1 MHHLLWAFVSQD
13 GRGLCIQDG
22 SRCCLTVQLVR
33 GMRPAPSLTSLLAS
47 LPATLPQVGQKR
59 GRSQLEE
66 LNAEVLDGSKRKKV
80 RLGFPASQWVTVY
93 NKHAPMKQR

>member
-1 MHHLLWAFVSQD
+1 M
-13 GRGLCIQDG
+13 C
-22 SRCCLTVQLVR
+22 VR
-33 GMRPAPSLTSLLAS
+33 PSYICFAVAL
-47 LPATLPQVGQKR
+47 QVGQKR

-66 LNAEVLDGSKRKKV
+66 LNAEVLDGAKRKKV

>member
-1 MHHLLWAFVSQD
+1 M
-13 GRGLCIQDG
+13 
-22 SRCCLTVQLVR
+22 
-33 GMRPAPSLTSLLAS
+33 P
-47 LPATLPQVGQKR
+47 LPPQVGQKR

-66 LNAEVLDGSKRKKV
+66 LNAEVLDGAKRKKV

>member
-1 MHHLLWAFVSQD
+1 MCRATRL
-13 GRGLCIQDG
+13 GLVL
-22 SRCCLTVQLVR
+22 SCCEFARWPT
-33 GMRPAPSLTSLLAS
+33 PP
-47 LPATLPQVGQKR
+47 PPPQVGQKR

-66 LNAEVLDGSKRKKV
+66 LNAEVLDGAKRKKV

>member
-1 MHHLLWAFVSQD
+1 M
-13 GRGLCIQDG
+13 LCPL
-22 SRCCLTVQLVR
+22 RLK
-33 GMRPAPSLTSLLAS
+33 
-47 LPATLPQVGQKR
+47 VGQKR

-66 LNAEVLDGSKRKKV
+66 INAEALDGSKRKKI

>member
-1 MHHLLWAFVSQD
+1 MTFPIRQP
-13 GRGLCIQDG
+13 GGTK
-22 SRCCLTVQLVR
+22 SRQQL
-33 GMRPAPSLTSLLAS
+33 PAPLLLCAPPRHS
-47 LPATLPQVGQKR
+47 HPSPPSHLRCGLQVGQKR

-66 LNAEVLDGSKRKKV
+66 LNAEVLDGAKRKKV